1 VTLAPGHGTIAI
13 RGLSPRSG
21 ATLAVHDDCPA
32 GSVTRRC
39 VDDWHGTLDV
49 VVDREMS
56 HAVLVVRFH
65 DGATLCGYGA
75 NTRDVVP
82 ADTRVSFDIS
92 LIWLSDEFGT
102 FAQPCQLPSTT
113 TRMVAELWSDSS
125 SWSNTLIQE
134 LPATTYTFAKR

>member
-1 VTLAPGHGTIAI
+1 
-13 RGLSPRSG
+13 
-21 ATLAVHDDCPA
+21 
-32 GSVTRRC
+32 
-39 VDDWHGTLDV
+39 
-49 VVDREMS
+49 
-56 HAVLVVRFH
+56 
-65 DGATLCGYGA
+65 
-75 NTRDVVP
+75 VVP